1 MKKVIPYEKLSK
13 KQQRA
18 LNNAKRV
25 TWGNLNPITRIPPN
39 SRAYNRRKSQE
50 WKRDL
55 PPTACD
61 SFVLCHQ
68 TAETASPCFRH

>member
-1 MKKVIPYEKLSK
+1 MKKMIPYEKRSK

-18 LNNAKRV
+18 LNSAKRV
-25 TWGNLNPITRIPPN
+25 TWGNLNPITRTPPN
-39 SRAYNRRKSQE
+39 SKAYNRRKSQE

-61 SFVLCHQ
+61 SFVFILKSTAQ
-68 TAETASPCFRH
+68 TA